1 MTANLPEH
9 RHAKCASAYSV
20 LGYRSNTPM
29 REVHLRGR
37 RALLSVLVAVVCS
50 CLSATAFATNVHA
63 ASTIP
68 NELISSNPQPNS
80 TVNVVPT
87 QLQLIFRNK
96 LDADDAAALGVLLRC
111 NGVTVS
117 LGAPVIAVDMQ
128 TVSTPLAS
136 LPPAGQCTVTW
147 VINRNIGS
155 LGTFNFTL
163 LVTTQTTLAAGDATG
178 ATSTTVVGEVITA
191 IPTGE
196 SRFGLLL
203 GLLRIFEYLFVISL
217 FGGLLYI
224 VLGWPE
230 GFEYDT
236 TQRFLRLSWIGA
248 TVSLYLVVTLQAA
261 RAGDASFIASLN
273 PFSWFGALNSASSII
288 IALRFVLVAV
298 SVWIAFNPRR
308 VLAPETQV
316 PAIIF
321 LLAMMA
327 TYGLTRV
334 GQNLSVATYVFGIF
348 HAWSM
353 GLWIGGL
360 ALLARATLAG
370 PGERDL
376 LDAVRYFAKISPL
389 LIVLTVFTGLVQVYL
404 MDGAAIFTSSHGRLN
419 VLQLV
424 VIALMIWVMLVL
436 RNFAMTR
443 LGREKRLTAKM
454 AWRLRRAVTAEII
467 VGVLIL
473 GITSW
478 AVSMR
483 PSQAVAKRA
492 APTASYLYREELQ
505 NDRFHVV
512 LSLTP
517 LTTGANA
524 MRVELLEPK
533 RINNFEVRLVPQAE
547 GYAGINLVV
556 PLRHAGAA
564 VAPVDGGLTFPVPG
578 VWNVEIVGTTTTGD
592 LTPLGTTITVVDSLL
607 DS

>member
-1 MTANLPEH
+1 MCAASH
-9 RHAKCASAYSV
+9 RT
-20 LGYRSNTPM
+20 LGYRCTTPM
-29 REVHLRGR
+29 RAITDRGR
-37 RALLSVLVAVVCS
+37 RALFSLLLAVVGS
-50 CLSATAFATNVHA
+50 LALTAGLPTPSHA

-163 LVTTQTTLAAGDATG
+163 LVTTETTLAAADSTG
-178 ATSTTVVGEVITA
+178 ATPTTVVGEVISATP
-191 IPTGE
+191 IGQ

-203 GLLRIFEYLFVISL
+203 GLLRVFEYLFVISL

-224 VLGWPE
+224 VMGWPE

-248 TVSLYLVVTLQAA
+248 VASLYLVVSLHAA
-261 RAGDASFIASLN
+261 RAGDASFVASLN
-273 PFSWFGALNSASSII
+273 PFSWFGALNSAFGVILL
-288 IALRFVLVAV
+288 LRFGLVAG
-298 SVWIAFNPRR
+298 SLWIAFTPRR

-316 PAIIF
+316 PAIIY

-334 GQNLSVATYVFGIF
+334 GQNLSVVTYVFGIF

-353 GLWIGGL
+353 GLWLGGL
-360 ALLARATLAG
+360 ALLARAALAG

-376 LDAVRYFAKISPL
+376 LDAVRYFAKVSPL

-404 MDGAAIFTSSHGRLN
+404 MDGAAIFTSGHGRLN

-424 VIALMIWVMLVL
+424 VVALMIWLMLVL

-473 GITSW
+473 GVTSW

-492 APTASYLYREELQ
+492 APTANYLYREELK

-517 LTTGANA
+517 LTTGTNA

-547 GYAGINLVV
+547 GYAGIALVV
-556 PLRHAGAA
+556 PIKHRGAA
-564 VAPVDGGLTFPVPG
+564 VAPVDGGLIFPVAG

-592 LTPLGTTITVVDSLL
+592 LTPLGTTITVTESLINSQTTL
-607 DS
+607 GSG

>member
-1 MTANLPEH
+1 
-9 RHAKCASAYSV
+9 
-20 LGYRSNTPM
+20 M
-29 REVHLRGR
+29 RV
-37 RALLSVLVAVVCS
+37 VAVKGWHSLFSLVV
-50 CLSATAFATNVHA
+50 ATFAAIGLLASLPAQANA

-80 TVNVVPT
+80 TVNTVPT

-163 LVTTQTTLAAGDATG
+163 LVTTDTTIAAVGADG
-178 ATSTTVVGEVITA
+178 ATPTTVLGEVITVA
-191 IPTGE
+191 PVTE

-203 GLLRIFEYLFVISL
+203 GMMRILEYLFVISV

-248 TVSLYLVVTLQAA
+248 TTSMFFVVVMHAA
-261 RAGDASFIASLN
+261 RAGGDSFVASLN
-273 PFSWFGALNSASSII
+273 PFSWFGALNSAFGFII
-288 IALRFVLVAV
+288 LLRFLFVAGAA
-298 SVWIAFNPRR
+298 WIVFSPRR

-316 PAIIF
+316 PAIIY

-327 TYGLTRV
+327 TYGLTRI
-334 GQNLSVATYVFGIF
+334 GQNLSVVTYIFGIF
-348 HAWSM
+348 HVWSM
-353 GLWIGGL
+353 GMWLGGL
-360 ALLARATLAG
+360 ALVARAALAG
-370 PGERDL
+370 PGDRDL

-419 VLQLV
+419 VLQLIV
-424 VIALMIWVMLVL
+424 AALMIWFMLVL

-443 LGREKRLTAKM
+443 LNREKRLTAKM
-454 AWRLRRAVTAEII
+454 AWRLRRAITAEIV

-473 GITSW
+473 AITSW

-483 PSQAVAKRA
+483 PAQAVPKRA
-492 APTASYLYREELQ
+492 APVANYIYKEELK

-524 MRVELLEPK
+524 MRVELIEPK

-547 GYAGINLVV
+547 GYAGIALIV
-556 PLRHAGAA
+556 PIKYPGAA
-564 VAPVDGGLTFPVPG
+564 VAPVDGGLVFPVAG

-592 LTPLGTTITVVDSLL
+592 LTPLGTTLTITESLINTQTTVPQG
-607 DS
+607 

>member
-1 MTANLPEH
+1 MT
-9 RHAKCASAYSV
+9 V
-20 LGYRSNTPM
+20 GYGSKTPM
-29 REVHLRGR
+29 RAVVVRGW
-37 RALLSVLVAVVCS
+37 RALYSFVIASIAALGML
-50 CLSATAFATNVHA
+50 AFVPGEVDA

-80 TVNVVPT
+80 TVNTVPT

-163 LVTTQTTLAAGDATG
+163 LVTTETTIAATG
-178 ATSTTVVGEVITA
+178 DDAVTPTTVLGEVVNMT
-191 IPTGE
+191 PSQG

-203 GLLRIFEYLFVISL
+203 GLLRIFEYLFVISV

-224 VLGWPE
+224 VMGWPE

-248 TVSLYLVVTLQAA
+248 TVSMFFVVTLQAA
-261 RAGDASFIASLN
+261 RAGGDSFAASLN
-273 PFSWFGALNSASSII
+273 PFSWFGALNSASGFILL
-288 IALRFVLVAV
+288 LRFALVAGAA
-298 SVWIAFNPRR
+298 WIAFSPRR

-316 PAIIF
+316 PAVIY

-334 GQNLSVATYVFGIF
+334 GQNLSVATYIFGIF
-348 HAWSM
+348 HAWSI
-353 GLWIGGL
+353 GLWLGGL
-360 ALLARATLAG
+360 ALLARAALAG
-370 PGERDL
+370 PGDRDL

-424 VIALMIWVMLVL
+424 VSALMIWLMLVL

-443 LGREKRLTAKM
+443 LNREKRLSAQM
-454 AWRLRRAVTAEII
+454 AWRLRRAITAEIV

-473 GITSW
+473 AVTSW

-483 PSQAVAKRA
+483 PAQAVAKRA
-492 APTASYLYREELQ
+492 APVANYLYKEELK

-512 LSLTP
+512 LSITP

-524 MRVELLEPK
+524 MRVELIEPK

-547 GYAGINLVV
+547 GYAGIALIV
-556 PLRHAGAA
+556 PIKYPGAA
-564 VAPVDGGLTFPVPG
+564 VAPIDGGLTFPVAG

-592 LTPLGTTITVVDSLL
+592 LTPLGTTINVVDTLL
-607 DS
+607 GS

>member
-1 MTANLPEH
+1 
-9 RHAKCASAYSV
+9 
-20 LGYRSNTPM
+20 M
-29 REVHLRGR
+29 RAVCVRGR
-37 RALLSVLVAVVCS
+37 RALLAPIIAVFGGLVLLAS
-50 CLSATAFATNVHA
+50 LQAPVHA

-163 LVTTQTTLAAGDATG
+163 LVTTQTTSPIDSNG
-178 ATSTTVVGEVITA
+178 ATPTTVVGEIVSSVPGA
-191 IPTGE
+191 EP
-196 SRFGLLL
+196 RFGLLL
-203 GLLRIFEYLFVISL
+203 GLLRIAEYLFVICV

-236 TQRFLRLSWIGA
+236 TQRFLRLVWIGA
-248 TVSLYLVVTLQAA
+248 VATMFLVVALQAA
-261 RAGDASFIASLN
+261 RASGDSFAASLN
-273 PFSWFGALNSASSII
+273 PFSWFGALDSGFGII
-288 IALRFVLVAV
+288 LLLRFALVAGAAWLV
-298 SVWIAFNPRR
+298 FFPRR

-316 PAIIF
+316 PAILY

-334 GQNLSVATYVFGIF
+334 GQNLSVFTYVFGIF

-353 GLWIGGL
+353 GLWLGGL
-360 ALLARATLAG
+360 ALLARAALAG

-376 LDAVRYFAKISPL
+376 LDAVRYFAKISTL
-389 LIVLTVFTGLVQVYL
+389 LMGMTVFTGLVQVYL
-404 MDGAAIFTSSHGRLN
+404 MDRAAIFTSTHGRLN
-419 VLQLV
+419 VLQLIV
-424 VIALMIWVMLVL
+424 AALMIWIMLVL
-436 RNFAMTR
+436 RSFAMTR
-443 LGREKRLTAKM
+443 LNREKRLTAKM
-454 AWRLRRAVTAEII
+454 AWRLRRAITAEIV

-473 GITSW
+473 SITSW
-478 AVSMR
+478 AVSTR
-483 PSQAVAKRA
+483 PPQAVAKRA
-492 APTASYLYREELQ
+492 APIASYIYREELK

-517 LTTGANA
+517 LTTGPNA
-524 MRVELLEPK
+524 MRVELLSPK

-547 GYAGINLVV
+547 GYAGISLIV
-556 PLRHAGAA
+556 PIRFAGAA
-564 VAPVDGGLTFPVPG
+564 VAPVDGGLILPVAG

-592 LTPLGTTITVVDSLL
+592 LTPLGTTITVTESLI
-607 DS
+607 DTQTTEPPG

>member
-1 MTANLPEH
+1 
-9 RHAKCASAYSV
+9 
-20 LGYRSNTPM
+20 M
-29 REVHLRGR
+29 RAVRVRGR
-37 RALLSVLVAVVCS
+37 RALS
-50 CLSATAFATNVHA
+50 AFALSLLGGLLLFTPLDSTADA

-80 TVNVVPT
+80 TINVVPT

-136 LPPAGQCTVTW
+136 LPPAGPCTVTW

-163 LVTTQTTLAAGDATG
+163 LVTTQTTAIPNSDDNTTA
-178 ATSTTVVGEVITA
+178 TTVVGEVVT
-191 IPTGE
+191 TGSTPE
-196 SRFGLLL
+196 PRFGLLL
-203 GLLRIFEYLFVISL
+203 GLLRIAEYLFVICV

-236 TQRFLRLSWIGA
+236 TQRFLRLAWIGA
-248 TVSLYLVVTLQAA
+248 TISLYLVVTLQAA
-261 RAGDASFIASLN
+261 RVSGDSFASSLN
-273 PFSWFGALNSASSII
+273 LFSWFGSLDTASGLILL
-288 IALRFVLVAV
+288 LRFALVAGAA
-298 SVWIAFNPRR
+298 WLAFAPRR

-316 PAIIF
+316 PAILY

-334 GQNLSVATYVFGIF
+334 GQNLSVLTYIFGIF
-348 HAWSM
+348 HAWSI
-353 GLWIGGL
+353 GLWLGGL
-360 ALLARATLAG
+360 ALLARAALAG

-376 LDAVRYFAKISPL
+376 LDAVRYFAKISGL

-404 MDGAAIFTSSHGRLN
+404 MDRAAIFTSSHGRLN
-419 VLQLV
+419 VMQLIV
-424 VIALMIWVMLVL
+424 VAVMVWIMLL
-436 RNFAMTR
+436 FRNFAMTR
-443 LGREKRLTAKM
+443 LNREKRLTAKM
-454 AWRLRRAVTAEII
+454 AWRLRRAITAEIL
-467 VGVLIL
+467 VGVLVL
-473 GITSW
+473 AITSW

-483 PSQAVAKRA
+483 PPQAVAKRA
-492 APTASYLYREELQ
+492 ATIANYLYREELK

-524 MRVELLEPK
+524 MRVELIEPK

-547 GYAGINLVV
+547 GYAGVSLIV
-556 PLRHAGAA
+556 PIKYPGAA
-564 VAPVDGGLTFPVPG
+564 VAPIDGGLVLPVAG

-592 LTPLGTTITVVDSLL
+592 LTPLGTTITVTESLIDSQTTLPQTTVT
-607 DS
+607 

>member
-1 MTANLPEH
+1 
-9 RHAKCASAYSV
+9 
-20 LGYRSNTPM
+20 M
-29 REVHLRGR
+29 REVRLRGR

-50 CLSATAFATNVHA
+50 CLAATAFATNADA

-163 LVTTQTTLAAGDATG
+163 LVTTQTTLAAGDAAG
-178 ATSTTVVGEVITA
+178 ATPTTVVGEVITA
-191 IPTGE
+191 TPASE

-248 TVSLYLVVTLQAA
+248 TVSLYLVVALQAA
-261 RAGDASFIASLN
+261 RAGDSSFVASLN
-273 PFSWFGALNSASSII
+273 PFSWFGALNTASGII
-288 IALRFVLVAV
+288 IALRFVLVAA

-353 GLWIGGL
+353 GLWLGGL
-360 ALLARATLAG
+360 ALLARAALAG

-424 VIALMIWVMLVL
+424 VVALMIWVMLVL

-454 AWRLRRAVTAEII
+454 AWRLRRAITAEII

-483 PSQAVAKRA
+483 PSQAVTKRA

-547 GYAGINLVV
+547 GYAGINLIV
-556 PLRHAGAA
+556 PIKYPGAA
-564 VAPVDGGLTFPVPG
+564 VAPVDGGLVFPVAG

-592 LTPLGTTITVVDSLL
+592 LTPLGTTINITESLINTQTTL
-607 DS
+607 GGG

>member
-1 MTANLPEH
+1 MCGPRIPWRRYILTPVLAVLSGVLLL
-9 RHAKCASAYSV
+9 ASLA
-20 LGYRSNTPM
+20 G
-29 REVHLRGR
+29 
-37 RALLSVLVAVVCS
+37 
-50 CLSATAFATNVHA
+50 SAHA
-63 ASTIP
+63 ASAIP

-80 TVNVVPT
+80 TLTVVPT

-111 NGVTVS
+111 DGVTVS

-163 LVTTQTTLAAGDATG
+163 LVTPQTIAAGTG
-178 ATSTTVVGEVITA
+178 ADGSTPTTIIGEVVPTTA
-191 IPTGE
+191 LPE
-196 SRFGLLL
+196 PRFGLLL
-203 GLLRIFEYLFVISL
+203 GLLRIFEYLFVICV

-236 TQRFLRLSWIGA
+236 TQRFLRTSWIGA
-248 TVSLYLVVTLQAA
+248 VISLYLVVVLHAA
-261 RAGDASFIASLN
+261 RASGDSFVASLN
-273 PFSWFGALNSASSII
+273 PFAWFGALNSAFGLIL
-288 IALRFVLVAV
+288 ALRFVLVVAALWLV
-298 SVWIAFNPRR
+298 FNPRR

-334 GQNLSVATYVFGIF
+334 GQNLSFLTFLFGIF
-348 HAWSM
+348 HAWSI
-353 GLWIGGL
+353 GLWLGGL
-360 ALLARATLAG
+360 ALLARAALAG

-376 LDAVRYFAKISPL
+376 VDAVRYFAKISGL
-389 LIVLTVFTGLVQVYL
+389 LIVLTTFTGLVLVYL
-404 MDGAAIFTSSHGRLN
+404 MDRAAIFTSGHGRLN
-419 VLQLV
+419 VLQLIV
-424 VIALMIWVMLVL
+424 VALMIWIMLQL
-436 RNFAMTR
+436 RNFATGR
-443 LGREKRLTAKM
+443 LRTEKRLTAKM
-454 AWRLRRAVTAEII
+454 AWRLRRAITAEIVVGI
-467 VGVLIL
+467 VIL
-473 GITSW
+473 AVTSW

-483 PSQAVAKRA
+483 PPQAVAQRA
-492 APTASYLYREELQ
+492 TPSANYLYREELK

-512 LSLTP
+512 LSMTP

-524 MRVELLEPK
+524 LRVELLQPK

-547 GYAGINLVV
+547 GYAGIALIV
-556 PLRHAGAA
+556 PIKYRGAA
-564 VAPVDGGLTFPVPG
+564 VASVDGGLIFPVAG
-578 VWNVEIVGTTTTGD
+578 IWNVEIVGTTTTGD
-592 LTPLGTTITVVDSLL
+592 LTSLGTTITITESVINTQPTTAGG
-607 DS
+607 

>member
-1 MTANLPEH
+1 
-9 RHAKCASAYSV
+9 
-20 LGYRSNTPM
+20 M
-29 REVHLRGR
+29 RAVRVRGR
-37 RALLSVLVAVVCS
+37 RALSAFVLSLLGGLLLFAPLDS
-50 CLSATAFATNVHA
+50 TAEA

-80 TVNVVPT
+80 TINVVPT

-136 LPPAGQCTVTW
+136 LPPAGPCTVTW

-163 LVTTQTTLAAGDATG
+163 LVTTQTTAIPNSDDNTTA
-178 ATSTTVVGEVITA
+178 TTVVGEVVT
-191 IPTGE
+191 TGSTPE
-196 SRFGLLL
+196 PRFGLLL
-203 GLLRIFEYLFVISL
+203 GLLRIAEYLFVICV

-236 TQRFLRLSWIGA
+236 TQRFLRLAWIGA
-248 TVSLYLVVTLQAA
+248 TISLYLVVTLQAA
-261 RAGDASFIASLN
+261 RASGDSFASSLN
-273 PFSWFGALNSASSII
+273 LFSWFGSLDTASGLILL
-288 IALRFVLVAV
+288 LRFALVAGAA
-298 SVWIAFNPRR
+298 WLAFAPRR

-316 PAIIF
+316 PAILY

-334 GQNLSVATYVFGIF
+334 GQNLSVLTYIFGIF
-348 HAWSM
+348 HAWSI
-353 GLWIGGL
+353 GLWLGGL
-360 ALLARATLAG
+360 ALLARAALAG

-376 LDAVRYFAKISPL
+376 LDAVRYFAKISGL

-404 MDGAAIFTSSHGRLN
+404 MDRAAIFTSSHGRLN
-419 VLQLV
+419 VLQLIV
-424 VIALMIWVMLVL
+424 VAVMVWIMLL
-436 RNFAMTR
+436 FRTFAMTR
-443 LGREKRLTAKM
+443 LNREKRLTAKM
-454 AWRLRRAVTAEII
+454 AWRLRRAITAEIL
-467 VGVLIL
+467 VGVLVL
-473 GITSW
+473 AITSW

-483 PSQAVAKRA
+483 PPQAVAKRA
-492 APTASYLYREELQ
+492 ATVANYLYREELK

-524 MRVELLEPK
+524 MRVELIEPK

-547 GYAGINLVV
+547 GYAGVALIV
-556 PLRHAGAA
+556 PIKYPGAA
-564 VAPVDGGLTFPVPG
+564 VAPIDGGLVLPVAG
-578 VWNVEIVGTTTTGD
+578 VWSVEIVGTTTTGD
-592 LTPLGTTITVVDSLL
+592 LTPLGTTITVTDSLI
-607 DS
+607 DSQTTLPQTTVP

>member
-1 MTANLPEH
+1 VN
-9 RHAKCASAYSV
+9 
-20 LGYRSNTPM
+20 
-29 REVHLRGR
+29 
-37 RALLSVLVAVVCS
+37 
-50 CLSATAFATNVHA
+50 A

-128 TVSTPLAS
+128 TVSAPLAS

-163 LVTTQTTLAAGDATG
+163 LVTTQTTVVPADGG
-178 ATSTTVVGEVITA
+178 EVSPTTVVGEIVT
-191 IPTGE
+191 TGSTPE
-196 SRFGLLL
+196 PRFGLLL
-203 GLLRIFEYLFVISL
+203 GLLRIAEYLFVICV
-217 FGGLLYI
+217 FGGLFYI

-236 TQRFLRLSWIGA
+236 TQRFLRLTWIGA
-248 TVSLYLVVTLQAA
+248 TISLYLIVALQAA
-261 RAGDASFIASLN
+261 RASGNSFAASLN
-273 PFSWFGALNSASSII
+273 LFSWFGALDSASGLILL
-288 IALRFVLVAV
+288 LRFALVAGAA
-298 SVWIAFNPRR
+298 WLAFAPRR

-316 PAIIF
+316 PAVLY

-334 GQNLSVATYVFGIF
+334 GQNLSVFTYVIGIF

-353 GLWIGGL
+353 GLWLGGL
-360 ALLARATLAG
+360 ALLARAALAG

-376 LDAVRYFAKISPL
+376 IDAVRYFAKISGL

-404 MDGAAIFTSSHGRLN
+404 MDRAAIFTSSHGRLN
-419 VLQLV
+419 VLQLIV
-424 VIALMIWVMLVL
+424 VALMVWIMLLL

-443 LGREKRLTAKM
+443 LNREKRLTAKM
-454 AWRLRRAVTAEII
+454 AWRLRRAITAEII
-467 VGVLIL
+467 VGILIL
-473 GITSW
+473 AITSW
-478 AVSMR
+478 AVSTR
-483 PSQAVAKRA
+483 PPQAVAKRA
-492 APTASYLYREELQ
+492 APVANYIYREELK

-524 MRVELLEPK
+524 MRVELIAPK

-547 GYAGINLVV
+547 GYAGIALIV
-556 PLRHAGAA
+556 PIKFPGAA
-564 VAPVDGGLTFPVPG
+564 VAPIDGGLVLPVAG

-592 LTPLGTTITVVDSLL
+592 LTPLGTTITVTESLIA
-607 DS
+607 STP

>member
-1 MTANLPEH
+1 
-9 RHAKCASAYSV
+9 
-20 LGYRSNTPM
+20 M
-29 REVHLRGR
+29 RLVGRRGR
-37 RALLSVLVAVVCS
+37 RALLSGLLLLFASLTVLAVLPGVS
-50 CLSATAFATNVHA
+50 RA

-68 NELISSNPQPNS
+68 NELISSNPKPNS

-96 LDADDAAALGVLLRC
+96 LDADDAAVLGVLMRC

-128 TVSTPLAS
+128 TVSTPLTS

-163 LVTTQTTLAAGDATG
+163 LVTTQTTSAPFGEDGT
-178 ATSTTVVGEVITA
+178 TQTTVVGEIVTA
-191 IPTGE
+191 TPSQQ

-203 GLLRIFEYLFVISL
+203 GLLRILEYLFVIGL

-236 TQRFLRLSWIGA
+236 TQRFLRLTWVGA
-248 TVSLYLVVTLQAA
+248 TVALYLVATLQAA
-261 RAGDASFIASLN
+261 RASGDSFVASLN
-273 PFSWFGALNSASSII
+273 PFSWFGALNSAFGII
-288 IALRFVLVAV
+288 LLLRFVLVAV
-298 SVWIAFNPRR
+298 SAWIAFSPRR

-316 PAIIF
+316 PAIIY

-327 TYGLTRV
+327 TYGLTRI
-334 GQNLSVATYVFGIF
+334 GQNLSVVAYIFGIF
-348 HAWSM
+348 HVWSM
-353 GLWIGGL
+353 GMWLGSL
-360 ALLARATLAG
+360 ALLARAALAG
-370 PGERDL
+370 PGDRDL

-424 VIALMIWVMLVL
+424 VVALMIWLMLVL

-443 LGREKRLTAKM
+443 LNREKRLTAKM
-454 AWRLRRAVTAEII
+454 AWRLRRAITAEIV

-473 GITSW
+473 ALTSW

-483 PSQAVAKRA
+483 PAQAVPKRA
-492 APTASYLYREELQ
+492 TPIASYLYREELK

-524 MRVELLEPK
+524 MRVELIEPK

-547 GYAGINLVV
+547 GYAGINLIV
-556 PLRHAGAA
+556 PIKYPGAA
-564 VAPVDGGLTFPVPG
+564 VAPVDGGLSFPVAG

-592 LTPLGTTITVVDSLL
+592 LTPLGTTLTVTESLITTQTTVVGG
-607 DS
+607 

>member
-1 MTANLPEH
+1 
-9 RHAKCASAYSV
+9 
-20 LGYRSNTPM
+20 M
-29 REVHLRGR
+29 R
-37 RALLSVLVAVVCS
+37 AVAVRGWHSLFSLVV
-50 CLSATAFATNVHA
+50 ATVAAVGLLASLPAQANA

-163 LVTTQTTLAAGDATG
+163 LVTTDTTAAALGEDGTTA
-178 ATSTTVVGEVITA
+178 TTVVGEIITVA
-191 IPTGE
+191 ATSE

-203 GLLRIFEYLFVISL
+203 GLFRILEYLFVISL

-248 TVSLYLVVTLQAA
+248 AASMFFVVTLQAA
-261 RAGDASFIASLN
+261 RASGDSFVASLN
-273 PFSWFGALNSASSII
+273 PFSWFGALNSAFGFII
-288 IALRFVLVAV
+288 LLRFVLVAGAA
-298 SVWIAFNPRR
+298 WIAFSPRR

-316 PAIIF
+316 PAIIY

-327 TYGLTRV
+327 TYGLTRI
-334 GQNLSVATYVFGIF
+334 GQNLSVATYIFGIF

-353 GLWIGGL
+353 GLWLGSL
-360 ALLARATLAG
+360 ALLARAALAG
-370 PGERDL
+370 PGDRDL

-424 VIALMIWVMLVL
+424 VAALMIWLMLVL

-443 LGREKRLTAKM
+443 LNREKRLTAQM
-454 AWRLRRAVTAEII
+454 AWRLRRAITAEIV

-473 GITSW
+473 AITSW

-483 PSQAVAKRA
+483 PAQAVPKRA
-492 APTASYLYREELQ
+492 APVANYIYREELK

-524 MRVELLEPK
+524 MRVELIEPK

-547 GYAGINLVV
+547 GYAGIALIV
-556 PLRHAGAA
+556 PIKSPGAA
-564 VAPVDGGLTFPVPG
+564 VAPVDGGLVFPVAGP
-578 VWNVEIVGTTTTGD
+578 WNVEIVGTTTTGD
-592 LTPLGTTITVVDSLL
+592 LTPLGTTLTITESLINTETTL
-607 DS
+607 SQG

>member
-1 MTANLPEH
+1 
-9 RHAKCASAYSV
+9 
-20 LGYRSNTPM
+20 M
-29 REVHLRGR
+29 R
-37 RALLSVLVAVVCS
+37 AVAVRGWHSLFSLVV
-50 CLSATAFATNVHA
+50 ATVAAVGLLASLPAQANA

-96 LDADDAAALGVLLRC
+96 LEADDAAALGVLLRC

-163 LVTTQTTLAAGDATG
+163 LVTTDTTAAALGEDGTTA
-178 ATSTTVVGEVITA
+178 TTVVGEIITVA
-191 IPTGE
+191 ATSE

-203 GLLRIFEYLFVISL
+203 GLFRILEYLFVISL

-248 TVSLYLVVTLQAA
+248 AASMFFVVTLQAA
-261 RAGDASFIASLN
+261 RASGDSFVASLN
-273 PFSWFGALNSASSII
+273 PFSWFGALNSAFGFII
-288 IALRFVLVAV
+288 LLRFVLVAGAA
-298 SVWIAFNPRR
+298 WIAFSPRR

-316 PAIIF
+316 PAIIY

-327 TYGLTRV
+327 TYGLTRI
-334 GQNLSVATYVFGIF
+334 GQNLSVATYIFGIF

-353 GLWIGGL
+353 GLWLGSL
-360 ALLARATLAG
+360 ALLARAALAG
-370 PGERDL
+370 PGDRDL

-424 VIALMIWVMLVL
+424 VAALMIWLMLVL

-443 LGREKRLTAKM
+443 LNREKRLTAQM
-454 AWRLRRAVTAEII
+454 AWRLRRAITAEIV

-473 GITSW
+473 AITSW

-483 PSQAVAKRA
+483 PAQAVPKRA
-492 APTASYLYREELQ
+492 APVANYIYREELK

-524 MRVELLEPK
+524 MRVELIEPK

-547 GYAGINLVV
+547 GYAGIALIV
-556 PLRHAGAA
+556 PIKSPGAA
-564 VAPVDGGLTFPVPG
+564 VAPVDGGLVFPVAGP
-578 VWNVEIVGTTTTGD
+578 WNVEIVGTTTTGD
-592 LTPLGTTITVVDSLL
+592 LTPLGTTLTITESLINTETTL
-607 DS
+607 SQG

>member
-1 MTANLPEH
+1 
-9 RHAKCASAYSV
+9 
-20 LGYRSNTPM
+20 M
-29 REVHLRGR
+29 RAVRVRGR
-37 RALLSVLVAVVCS
+37 RALS
-50 CLSATAFATNVHA
+50 AFALSLLGGLLLFAPLDSTAEA

-80 TVNVVPT
+80 TINVVPT

-136 LPPAGQCTVTW
+136 LPPAGPCTVTW

-163 LVTTQTTLAAGDATG
+163 LVTTQTTAIPNSDDNTTA
-178 ATSTTVVGEVITA
+178 TTVVGEVVT
-191 IPTGE
+191 TGSTPE
-196 SRFGLLL
+196 PRFGLLL
-203 GLLRIFEYLFVISL
+203 GLLRIAEYLFVICV

-236 TQRFLRLSWIGA
+236 TQRFLRLAWIGA
-248 TVSLYLVVTLQAA
+248 TISLYLVVTLQAA
-261 RAGDASFIASLN
+261 RVSGDSFASSLN
-273 PFSWFGALNSASSII
+273 LFSWFGSLDTASGLILL
-288 IALRFVLVAV
+288 LRFALVAGAA
-298 SVWIAFNPRR
+298 WLAFAPRR

-316 PAIIF
+316 PAILY

-334 GQNLSVATYVFGIF
+334 GQNLSVLTYIFGIF
-348 HAWSM
+348 HAWSI
-353 GLWIGGL
+353 GLWLGGL
-360 ALLARATLAG
+360 ALLARAALAG

-376 LDAVRYFAKISPL
+376 LDAVRYFAKISGL

-404 MDGAAIFTSSHGRLN
+404 MDRAAIFTSSHGRLN
-419 VLQLV
+419 VLQLIV
-424 VIALMIWVMLVL
+424 VAVMVWIMLL
-436 RNFAMTR
+436 FRNFAMTR
-443 LGREKRLTAKM
+443 LNREKRLTAKM
-454 AWRLRRAVTAEII
+454 AWRLRRAITAEIL
-467 VGVLIL
+467 VGVLVL
-473 GITSW
+473 AITSW

-483 PSQAVAKRA
+483 PPQAVAKRA
-492 APTASYLYREELQ
+492 ATVANYLYREELK

-524 MRVELLEPK
+524 MRVELIEPK

-547 GYAGINLVV
+547 GYAGVSLIV
-556 PLRHAGAA
+556 PIKYPGAA
-564 VAPVDGGLTFPVPG
+564 VAPIDGGLVLPVAG
-578 VWNVEIVGTTTTGD
+578 VWSVEIVGTTTTGD
-592 LTPLGTTITVVDSLL
+592 LTPLGTTITVTESLIDSQTTLPQTTVP
-607 DS
+607 

>member
-1 MTANLPEH
+1 
-9 RHAKCASAYSV
+9 
-20 LGYRSNTPM
+20 M
-29 REVHLRGR
+29 RAVRVRGR
-37 RALLSVLVAVVCS
+37 RALVAPVLALFGALLLLAPLQSPV
-50 CLSATAFATNVHA
+50 NA

-128 TVSTPLAS
+128 TVSAPLAS

-163 LVTTQTTLAAGDATG
+163 LVTTQTTVVPADGG
-178 ATSTTVVGEVITA
+178 EVSPTTVVGEIVT
-191 IPTGE
+191 TGSTPE
-196 SRFGLLL
+196 PRFGLLL
-203 GLLRIFEYLFVISL
+203 GLLRIAEYLFVICV
-217 FGGLLYI
+217 FGGLFYI

-236 TQRFLRLSWIGA
+236 TQRFLRLTWIGA
-248 TVSLYLVVTLQAA
+248 TISLYLIVALQAA
-261 RAGDASFIASLN
+261 RASGNSFAASLN
-273 PFSWFGALNSASSII
+273 LFSWFGALDSASGLILL
-288 IALRFVLVAV
+288 LRFALVAGAA
-298 SVWIAFNPRR
+298 WLAFAPRR

-316 PAIIF
+316 PAVLY

-334 GQNLSVATYVFGIF
+334 GQNLSVFTYVIGIF

-353 GLWIGGL
+353 GLWLGGL
-360 ALLARATLAG
+360 ALLARAALAG

-376 LDAVRYFAKISPL
+376 IDAVRYFAKISGL

-404 MDGAAIFTSSHGRLN
+404 MDRAAIFTSSHGRLN
-419 VLQLV
+419 VLQLIV
-424 VIALMIWVMLVL
+424 VALMVWIMLLL

-443 LGREKRLTAKM
+443 LNREKRLTAKM
-454 AWRLRRAVTAEII
+454 AWRLRRAITAEII
-467 VGVLIL
+467 VGILIL
-473 GITSW
+473 AITSW
-478 AVSMR
+478 AVSTR
-483 PSQAVAKRA
+483 PPQAVAKRA
-492 APTASYLYREELQ
+492 APVANYIYREELK

-524 MRVELLEPK
+524 MRVELIAPK

-547 GYAGINLVV
+547 GYAGIALIV
-556 PLRHAGAA
+556 PIKFPGAA
-564 VAPVDGGLTFPVPG
+564 VAPIDGGLVLPVAG

-592 LTPLGTTITVVDSLL
+592 LTPLGTTITVTESLIA
-607 DS
+607 STP

>member
-1 MTANLPEH
+1 
-9 RHAKCASAYSV
+9 
-20 LGYRSNTPM
+20 M
-29 REVHLRGR
+29 RAITDRGR
-37 RALLSVLVAVVCS
+37 RALFSLLLAVVGS
-50 CLSATAFATNVHA
+50 LALITGLPATSYA

-163 LVTTQTTLAAGDATG
+163 LVTTETTLAADATG
-178 ATSTTVVGEVITA
+178 ATPTTVVGEVITVTSA
-191 IPTGE
+191 AQ

-224 VLGWPE
+224 VMGWPE

-248 TVSLYLVVTLQAA
+248 VVCLYLVLALQAA
-261 RAGDASFIASLN
+261 RAGDASFVASLN
-273 PFSWFGALNSASSII
+273 PFSWFGALNTAFGFI
-288 IALRFVLVAV
+288 LLFRFGLVAG
-298 SVWIAFNPRR
+298 SLWIAFTPRR

-316 PAIIF
+316 PAIIY

-327 TYGLTRV
+327 TYGLTRI
-334 GQNLSVATYVFGIF
+334 GQNLSVVTYGFGIF
-348 HAWSM
+348 HAWSI
-353 GLWIGGL
+353 GLWLGGL
-360 ALLARATLAG
+360 ALLARAALAG

-376 LDAVRYFAKISPL
+376 LDAVRYFAKVSPL

-424 VIALMIWVMLVL
+424 VGALMIWLMLVL

-483 PSQAVAKRA
+483 PPQAVAKRA
-492 APTASYLYREELQ
+492 APTATYLYREELK

-547 GYAGINLVV
+547 GYAGINLIV

-564 VAPVDGGLTFPVPG
+564 VAPVDGGLIFPVAG

-592 LTPLGTTITVVDSLL
+592 LTPLGTTVTVVDSLL

>member
-1 MTANLPEH
+1 MLKECDICDGA
-9 RHAKCASAYSV
+9 
-20 LGYRSNTPM
+20 LGYRCNTPM
-29 REVHLRGR
+29 R
-37 RALLSVLVAVVCS
+37 AVVVRGWHS
-50 CLSATAFATNVHA
+50 LFLLVLATVAALGMLVSFPAQADA

-163 LVTTQTTLAAGDATG
+163 LVTQDTSADAPGADG
-178 ATSTTVVGEVITA
+178 ATPSTVVGEIVTFSPA
-191 IPTGE
+191 GE

-203 GLLRIFEYLFVISL
+203 GLLRIFEYLFVIAV

-248 TVSLYLVVTLQAA
+248 TVTTFLVVALNAA
-261 RAGDASFIASLN
+261 RASGDSFVASLN
-273 PFSWFGALNSASSII
+273 PFSWFDALNSAFGFVIL
-288 IALRFVLVAV
+288 LRFVLVA
-298 SVWIAFNPRR
+298 SAAWIVFSPRR

-316 PAIIF
+316 PAIIY

-327 TYGLTRV
+327 TYGLTRI
-334 GQNLSVATYVFGIF
+334 GQNLSVATYIFGIF

-353 GLWIGGL
+353 GVWLGSL

-370 PGERDL
+370 PGDRDL

-389 LIVLTVFTGLVQVYL
+389 LIVLTIFTGLVQVYL

-419 VLQLV
+419 VLQLIV
-424 VIALMIWVMLVL
+424 TALMIWLMLVL

-443 LGREKRLTAKM
+443 LNKERRLTAKM
-454 AWRLRRAVTAEII
+454 AWRLRRAISAEIV
-467 VGVLIL
+467 VGVMIL
-473 GITSW
+473 AITSW
-478 AVSMR
+478 AVSTR
-483 PSQAVAKRA
+483 PAQAVPKRA
-492 APTASYLYREELQ
+492 APVANYIFREELK

-524 MRVELLEPK
+524 MRVELIEPK

-547 GYAGINLVV
+547 GFAGTSLTV
-556 PLRHAGAA
+556 PIKYPGAA
-564 VAPVDGGLTFPVPG
+564 VAPIDGGLVFPVAG
-578 VWNVEIVGTTTTGD
+578 IWNVEIVGTTTTGD
-592 LTPLGTTITVVDSLL
+592 LTPLGTTINVTESLL
-607 DS
+607 AP

>member
-1 MTANLPEH
+1 
-9 RHAKCASAYSV
+9 
-20 LGYRSNTPM
+20 M
-29 REVHLRGR
+29 RAITHRGR
-37 RALLSVLVAVVCS
+37 RALLPFLLAVIGSLALAVG
-50 CLSATAFATNVHA
+50 LPTPLHA

-163 LVTTQTTLAAGDATG
+163 LVTTQTTIAAVDASG
-178 ATSTTVVGEVITA
+178 ATPTTVVGEVISTTPA
-191 IPTGE
+191 GK

-224 VLGWPE
+224 VMGWPE

-248 TVSLYLVVTLQAA
+248 VVSLYLVMTLQAA
-261 RAGDASFIASLN
+261 RAGDASFLTSLN
-273 PFSWFGALNSASSII
+273 PFSWFGALNSAFGII
-288 IALRFVLVAV
+288 LLLRFGLVV
-298 SVWIAFNPRR
+298 GSLWIAFTPRR

-316 PAIIF
+316 PAIIY

-327 TYGLTRV
+327 TYGLTRI
-334 GQNLSVATYVFGIF
+334 GQNLSVITYVFGIF

-353 GLWIGGL
+353 GLWLGGL
-360 ALLARATLAG
+360 ALLARAALAG

-376 LDAVRYFAKISPL
+376 LDAVRYFAKVSPL
-389 LIVLTVFTGLVQVYL
+389 LIVLTVFTGLLQVYL

-419 VLQLV
+419 VVQLV
-424 VIALMIWVMLVL
+424 VAALMIWLMLVL

-483 PSQAVAKRA
+483 PPQAVAKRA
-492 APTASYLYREELQ
+492 APTANYLYREELK

-524 MRVELLEPK
+524 MRVELLQPK

-547 GYAGINLVV
+547 GFAGINLIV
-556 PLRHAGAA
+556 PIKYPGAA
-564 VAPVDGGLTFPVPG
+564 VAPVDGGLNFPVAG

-592 LTPLGTTITVVDSLL
+592 LTPLGTTITVTESLINTQTTL
-607 DS
+607 GGG

>member
-1 MTANLPEH
+1 
-9 RHAKCASAYSV
+9 
-20 LGYRSNTPM
+20 M
-29 REVHLRGR
+29 R
-37 RALLSVLVAVVCS
+37 AVAVRGWYS
-50 CLSATAFATNVHA
+50 LFSLIMATVAAVGLLAALPTQTDA

-163 LVTTQTTLAAGDATG
+163 LVTTDTTTG
-178 ATSTTVVGEVITA
+178 ALGEDSATATTVVGEIVA
-191 IPTGE
+191 VAPASE

-203 GLLRIFEYLFVISL
+203 GLFRILEYLFVISL

-224 VLGWPE
+224 VMGWPE

-248 TVSLYLVVTLQAA
+248 TVTMFIVVALQSA
-261 RAGDASFIASLN
+261 RAGGDSFVASLN
-273 PFSWFGALNSASSII
+273 PFSWFGALNSAFGFII
-288 IALRFVLVAV
+288 LLRFALVAG
-298 SVWIAFNPRR
+298 SAWISFSPRR

-316 PAIIF
+316 PAIIY

-327 TYGLTRV
+327 TYGLTRI
-334 GQNLSVATYVFGIF
+334 GQNLSVATYIFGIF

-353 GLWIGGL
+353 GLWLGGL

-419 VLQLV
+419 VLQLIV
-424 VIALMIWVMLVL
+424 AALMIWLMLVL

-443 LGREKRLTAKM
+443 LNREKRLSAQM
-454 AWRLRRAVTAEII
+454 AWRLRRAITAEIVI
-467 VGVLIL
+467 GVLVL
-473 GITSW
+473 AITSW

-483 PSQAVAKRA
+483 PAQAVPKRP
-492 APTASYLYREELQ
+492 APIANYIYREELK

-524 MRVELLEPK
+524 MRVELIEPK

-547 GYAGINLVV
+547 GYAGISLIV
-556 PLRHAGAA
+556 PIKYPGAA
-564 VAPVDGGLTFPVPG
+564 VAPVDGGLVFPVAG

-592 LTPLGTTITVVDSLL
+592 LTPLGTTINVVDSLI

>member
-1 MTANLPEH
+1 MRA
-9 RHAKCASAYSV
+9 V
-20 LGYRSNTPM
+20 L
-29 REVHLRGR
+29 VRGR
-37 RALLSVLVAVVCS
+37 RALLFFLLVAATSAVVVGTIGPP
-50 CLSATAFATNVHA
+50 AQG

-80 TVNVVPT
+80 TLSVVPT
-87 QLQLIFRNK
+87 QLQLVFRNK

-117 LGAPVIAVDMQ
+117 LGSPIIAEDMQ
-128 TVSTPLAS
+128 TVSAPLAS
-136 LPPAGQCTVTW
+136 LPPAGPCTVTW

-163 LVTTQTTLAAGDATG
+163 LVTTETTLLPSGDGTT
-178 ATSTTVVGEVITA
+178 ATSVVGEIVTVNA
-191 IPTGE
+191 APE
-196 SRFGLLL
+196 PRFGLLL
-203 GLLRIFEYLFVISL
+203 GLLRLLEYLFVICV

-236 TQRFLRLSWIGA
+236 TQRFLRLSWIGSV
-248 TVSLYLVVTLQAA
+248 VSLYLVVTMQSA
-261 RAGDASFIASLN
+261 RANGDSFAASLN
-273 PFSWFGALNSASSII
+273 PFAWFGALDSAFGII
-288 IALRFVLVAV
+288 LLLRFGLVAGAA
-298 SVWIAFNPRR
+298 WLAFSPRR

-316 PAIIF
+316 PAVLY

-327 TYGLTRV
+327 TYGLTRI
-334 GQNLSVATYVFGIF
+334 GQNLSVLTYVFGIF
-348 HAWSM
+348 HAWSV

-360 ALLARATLAG
+360 ALLARAALAG
-370 PGERDL
+370 PGDRDL
-376 LDAVRYFAKISPL
+376 LDAVRYFAKISGV
-389 LIVLTVFTGLVQVYL
+389 LIVLSVFTGLVQVYL
-404 MDGAAIFTSSHGRLN
+404 MDRAAIFTSSHGRLN
-419 VLQLV
+419 VLQLLV
-424 VIALMIWVMLVL
+424 TSLTIWIMLVL

-443 LGREKRLTAKM
+443 LNREKKLTAKM
-454 AWRLRRAVTAEII
+454 AWRLRRAITAELVVAIL
-467 VGVLIL
+467 VL

-483 PSQAVAKRA
+483 PPQAVATRT
-492 APTASYLYREELQ
+492 APVASYFFREELK

-524 MRVELLEPK
+524 MRVELIEPR

-547 GYAGINLVV
+547 GYAGIALIV
-556 PLRHAGAA
+556 PIRHAGAA
-564 VAPVDGGLTFPVPG
+564 VAPIDGGLTFPVAG

-592 LTPLGTTITVVDSLL
+592 LTPLGTTITVTDELVNTQTTVPTTSTIVG
-607 DS
+607 S

>member
-1 MTANLPEH
+1 MRGPCIPWRRSLLTP
-9 RHAKCASAYSV
+9 V
-20 LGYRSNTPM
+20 LA
-29 REVHLRGR
+29 V
-37 RALLSVLVAVVCS
+37 LSGVLLVAS
-50 CLSATAFATNVHA
+50 LAGSAHA

-80 TVNVVPT
+80 TLTVVPT

-111 NGVTVS
+111 DGVTVS

-163 LVTTQTTLAAGDATG
+163 LVTPQTIATG
-178 ATSTTVVGEVITA
+178 TGTDGITPTTIIGEVVPTTA
-191 IPTGE
+191 LPE
-196 SRFGLLL
+196 PRFGLLL
-203 GLLRIFEYLFVISL
+203 GLLRIFEYLFVICV

-236 TQRFLRLSWIGA
+236 TQRFLRTSWIGA
-248 TVSLYLVVTLQAA
+248 VISLYLVVVLHAA
-261 RAGDASFIASLN
+261 RASGDSFVASLN
-273 PFSWFGALNSASSII
+273 PFAWFGSLNSAFGLIL
-288 IALRFVLVAV
+288 ALRFVLVVAALWLV
-298 SVWIAFNPRR
+298 FNPRR

-334 GQNLSVATYVFGIF
+334 GQNLSFLTFLFGIF
-348 HAWSM
+348 HAWSI
-353 GLWIGGL
+353 GLWLGGL
-360 ALLARATLAG
+360 ALLASAALAG

-376 LDAVRYFAKISPL
+376 VDAVRYFAKISGL
-389 LIVLTVFTGLVQVYL
+389 LIVLTTFTGLVLVYL
-404 MDGAAIFTSSHGRLN
+404 MDRAAIFTSGHGRLN
-419 VLQLV
+419 VLQLIV
-424 VIALMIWVMLVL
+424 VALMIWIMLQL
-436 RNFAMTR
+436 RNFATGR
-443 LGREKRLTAKM
+443 LRKEKRLTAQM
-454 AWRLRRAVTAEII
+454 AWRLRRAITAEIVVGI
-467 VGVLIL
+467 VIL
-473 GITSW
+473 AVTSW

-483 PSQAVAKRA
+483 PPQAVAQRA
-492 APTASYLYREELQ
+492 APIANYLYREELK

-512 LSLTP
+512 LSMTP

-524 MRVELLEPK
+524 LRVELLQPK

-547 GYAGINLVV
+547 GYAGIALIV
-556 PLRHAGAA
+556 PIKHRGAA
-564 VAPVDGGLTFPVPG
+564 VASVDGGLVFPVAG
-578 VWNVEIVGTTTTGD
+578 IWNVEIVGTTTTGD
-592 LTPLGTTITVVDSLL
+592 LTSLGTTITITESLINAQPPTGGG
-607 DS
+607 

>member
-1 MTANLPEH
+1 MRA
-9 RHAKCASAYSV
+9 V
-20 LGYRSNTPM
+20 L
-29 REVHLRGR
+29 VRGR
-37 RALLSVLVAVVCS
+37 RALLFFLLVAATSAVVVGTS
-50 CLSATAFATNVHA
+50 SPSAQG

-80 TVNVVPT
+80 TLSVVPT
-87 QLQLIFRNK
+87 QLQLVFRNK

-117 LGAPVIAVDMQ
+117 LGSPIIAEDMQ
-128 TVSTPLAS
+128 TVSAPLAS
-136 LPPAGQCTVTW
+136 LPPAGPCTVTW

-163 LVTTQTTLAAGDATG
+163 LVSTETTLLPSGDDTT
-178 ATSTTVVGEVITA
+178 ATSVVGEIVTVNA
-191 IPTGE
+191 APE
-196 SRFGLLL
+196 PRFGLLL
-203 GLLRIFEYLFVISL
+203 GLLRILEYLFVICV

-248 TVSLYLVVTLQAA
+248 VVSLYLVVTLQSA
-261 RAGDASFIASLN
+261 RASGDSFAASLN
-273 PFSWFGALNSASSII
+273 PFAWLGALDSAFGII
-288 IALRFVLVAV
+288 LLLRFGLVAGAA
-298 SVWIAFNPRR
+298 WLAFSPRR

-316 PAIIF
+316 PAVLY

-327 TYGLTRV
+327 TYGLTRI
-334 GQNLSVATYVFGIF
+334 GQNLSVLTYVFGIF
-348 HAWSM
+348 HAWSV

-360 ALLARATLAG
+360 ALLARAALAG
-370 PGERDL
+370 PGDRDL
-376 LDAVRYFAKISPL
+376 LDAVRYFAKISGV
-389 LIVLTVFTGLVQVYL
+389 LIVLSVFTGLVQVYL
-404 MDGAAIFTSSHGRLN
+404 MDRAAIFTSSHGRLN
-419 VLQLV
+419 VLQLLV
-424 VIALMIWVMLVL
+424 TSLMIWIMLVL

-443 LGREKRLTAKM
+443 LNREKKLTAKM
-454 AWRLRRAVTAEII
+454 AWRLRRAITAEL
-467 VGVLIL
+467 VVAVLVL

-483 PSQAVAKRA
+483 PPQAVAKRTT
-492 APTASYLYREELQ
+492 PVASYFFREELK

-524 MRVELLEPK
+524 MRVELIEPR

-547 GYAGINLVV
+547 GYAGIALIV
-556 PLRHAGAA
+556 PIRHAGAA
-564 VAPVDGGLTFPVPG
+564 VAPIDGGLTFPVAG

-592 LTPLGTTITVVDSLL
+592 LTPLGTTITVTDELVNTQTTVPTTSTIVG
-607 DS
+607 S

>member
-1 MTANLPEH
+1 
-9 RHAKCASAYSV
+9 
-20 LGYRSNTPM
+20 M
-29 REVHLRGR
+29 R
-37 RALLSVLVAVVCS
+37 AVAVRGWYSLFSLVV
-50 CLSATAFATNVHA
+50 ATVAALGLLVSLPSQADA

-163 LVTTQTTLAAGDATG
+163 LVTTETTAVEAGAATP
-178 ATSTTVVGEVITA
+178 TTVVGEVVTE
-191 IPTGE
+191 IPAEE

-203 GLLRIFEYLFVISL
+203 GLLRILEYLFVISV

-236 TQRFLRLSWIGA
+236 TQRFLRLTWIGA
-248 TVSLYLVVTLQAA
+248 TVTMFLVVSLHAA
-261 RAGDASFIASLN
+261 RAGGDSFVASLN
-273 PFSWFGALNSASSII
+273 PFSWFGSLNSAFGFII
-288 IALRFVLVAV
+288 LLRFVLVAGAA
-298 SVWIAFNPRR
+298 WIAFSPRR

-316 PAIIF
+316 PAIIY

-327 TYGLTRV
+327 TYGLTRI
-334 GQNLSVATYVFGIF
+334 GQNLSVATYIFGIF

-353 GLWIGGL
+353 GLWLGGL

-370 PGERDL
+370 PGDRDL
-376 LDAVRYFAKISPL
+376 LDAVRYFAKFSPL

-404 MDGAAIFTSSHGRLN
+404 MDGAAIFTSGHGRLN

-424 VIALMIWVMLVL
+424 VAALMIWLMLVL

-443 LGREKRLTAKM
+443 LNREKRLTAKM
-454 AWRLRRAVTAEII
+454 AWRLRRAVSAEIV
-467 VGVLIL
+467 VGVMIL
-473 GITSW
+473 AITSW

-483 PSQAVAKRA
+483 PAQAVPKRA
-492 APTASYLYREELQ
+492 APIANYIYKEELK

-524 MRVELLEPK
+524 MRVELIEPK

-547 GYAGINLVV
+547 GYAGISLIV
-556 PLRHAGAA
+556 PIKYPGAA
-564 VAPVDGGLTFPVPG
+564 VAPVDGGLIFPVAG
-578 VWNVEIVGTTTTGD
+578 VWNVEVVGTTTTGD
-592 LTPLGTTITVVDSLL
+592 LTPLGTTINVVDSLIN
-607 DS
+607 S